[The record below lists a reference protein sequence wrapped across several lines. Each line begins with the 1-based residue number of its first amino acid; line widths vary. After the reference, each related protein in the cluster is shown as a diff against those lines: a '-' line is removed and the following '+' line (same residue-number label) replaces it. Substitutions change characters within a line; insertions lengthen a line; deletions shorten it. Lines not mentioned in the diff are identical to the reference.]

1 MQFKQSTIHKNYLLH
16 LHDLFKEYCGSNPK
30 TSFISLKE
38 KKQSYMRFYTYSLP
52 CFNEF
57 HDLFYFEGKKII
69 PLNIGDLFTTKSLAY
84 LICDD
89 GSFDKSTKTVVL
101 CTDSFTMKEVELLIK
116 TLNDKW
122 DLDSYKKKASNG
134 GYRTPAGQDRSI

>member
-1 MQFKQSTIHKNYLLH
+1 MI
-16 LHDLFKEYCGSNPK
+16 C
-30 TSFISLKE
+30 FILKV
-38 KKQSYMRFYTYSLP
+38 
-52 CFNEF
+52 
-57 HDLFYFEGKKII
+57 KKII

-122 DLDSYKKKASNG
+122 DLDSYKKKSFKWWL
-134 GYRTPAGQDRSI
+134 

>member
-1 MQFKQSTIHKNYLLH
+1 
-16 LHDLFKEYCGSNPK
+16 LFKEYCGSNPK

-122 DLDSYKKKASNG
+122 DLDSYKKKSFKWWL
-134 GYRTPAGQDRSI
+134 